1 MTAVNKLLNVVC
13 ACEIRGRLRCS
24 AASIGYRGWI
34 RKGFVHSPVTRLSP
48 NPCQA
53 RNYHR
58 RGIPADQRRG
68 RELRSAR
75 AGSSTREMGTSPR
88 RMPVC
93 RICVELASPAGAH
106 RRRRESRLIR
116 PASDIGPRRSPA
128 VGHVRV
134 FSSRERALGRGVV
147 PCFPKKQENTGEGRA
162 DCTVRPRHETT
173 CLAVGPQVDFVA
185 RRWHERAARLYLRHE
200 R

>member
-34 RKGFVHSPVTRLSP
+34 RKGFVHSPVTRLSR

-58 RGIPADQRRG
+58 RGIPADQGRG
-68 RELRSAR
+68 RELRVR
-75 AGSSTREMGTSPR
+75 APVPR
-88 RMPVC
+88 PTKWLYLRAECAFVAF
-93 RICVELASPAGAH
+93 CVELASPAGAD

-116 PASDIGPRRSPA
+116 PPTDVGTRRSPA
-128 VGHVRV
+128 AGRVRV
-134 FSSRERALGRGVV
+134 FPRASAPWAGGACFRVFQKNRKIQERAGRLHGSTETRNGVSCRW
-147 PCFPKKQENTGEGRA
+147 PTGGLRRA
-162 DCTVRPRHETT
+162 P
-173 CLAVGPQVDFVA
+173 VA
-185 RRWHERAARLYLRHE
+185 
-200 R
+200 

>member
-34 RKGFVHSPVTRLSP
+34 RKGFVHSPVTRLSR

-58 RGIPADQRRG
+58 RGIPADQERG
-68 RELRSAR
+68 RELRAR
-75 AGSSTREMGTSPR
+75 APVPRAANCYISVPNACLSHLPGACLTCRRGSAAPR
-88 RMPVC
+88 
-93 RICVELASPAGAH
+93 GAFDSSANRRGRAPFA
-106 RRRRESRLIR
+106 RRR
-116 PASDIGPRRSPA
+116 PRQS
-128 VGHVRV
+128 
-134 FSSRERALGRGVV
+134 FSSRERAPNRTGRGSV
-147 PCFPKKQENTGEGRA
+147 FSKKTGKYRRGRV

-173 CLAVGPQVDFVA
+173 CLAVGPQVDFVG

>member
-34 RKGFVHSPVTRLSP
+34 RKGFVHSPVTRLSR

-53 RNYHR
+53 RNY
-58 RGIPADQRRG
+58 
-68 RELRSAR
+68 SAQHPCGPRAGTRALCPR
-75 AGSSTREMGTSPR
+75 AGSSTREVGTSLR
-88 RMPVC
+88 RMRLC
-93 RICVELASPAGAH
+93 RICVELASPAGAD

-116 PASDIGPRRSPA
+116 PPTDISAHRSPA
-128 VGHVRV
+128 AGRVRV
-134 FSSRERALGRGVV
+134 FSRASAPWAGGVV